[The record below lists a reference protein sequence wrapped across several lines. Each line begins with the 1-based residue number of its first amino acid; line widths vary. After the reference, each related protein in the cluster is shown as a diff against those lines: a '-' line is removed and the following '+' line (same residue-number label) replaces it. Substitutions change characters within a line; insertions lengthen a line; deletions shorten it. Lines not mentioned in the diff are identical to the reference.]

1 MNTCWTTKCAAA
13 SVILCIH
20 TVWTSS
26 VDNSF
31 FISVWGLMQIS
42 KCNYMRFTHVCI
54 QTFPELLS
62 FALRLYCMYCWII
75 SWLYHFS
82 LPCISC
88 AVNPWWWLHIVTL
101 VCDIELTFC
110 SYQENSFNSAGMVEY
125 CIRMNGWLEKSYTE
139 SMKNDR
145 HWAETSDKRSS
156 FSSPLCDV
164 NTLCSLFCFLLAF

>member
-1 MNTCWTTKCAAA
+1 MQQH
-13 SVILCIH
+13 L
-20 TVWTSS
+20 SS
-26 VDNSF
+26 SAYTL
-31 FISVWGLMQIS
+31 S
-42 KCNYMRFTHVCI
+42 
-54 QTFPELLS
+54 ELLVLTIPFS
-62 FALRLYCMYCWII
+62 FLFGGWCKSVNVIICVLLTCAYRPFQNCFHLLFDCMYCWII